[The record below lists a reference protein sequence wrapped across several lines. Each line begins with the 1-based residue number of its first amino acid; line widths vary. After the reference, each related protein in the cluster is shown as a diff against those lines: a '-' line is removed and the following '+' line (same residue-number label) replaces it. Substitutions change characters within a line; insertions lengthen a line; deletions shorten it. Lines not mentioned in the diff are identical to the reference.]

1 MTTSFAQSI
10 APAIARGDPKLA
22 EVAAR
27 GTAACITPREPM
39 KYRHQFHAG
48 NFADVHKHVLLLEVL
63 AALTRKDK
71 GLLFVDT
78 HAGRGEYQLH
88 PGDAAH
94 PAEWQAGAALLL
106 AASPAHAALRRYRD
120 LLVARRHGA
129 SLFYAG
135 SPLLAAGALRPADRL
150 VLFETQREEAGQLR
164 KALADAG
171 AKLKNVRVEGADGFA
186 GLRALLPPPERR
198 GCVLM
203 DPPYEERE
211 DFARVS
217 AAIVDSLQRF
227 ESAVLV
233 SWLPVKLRADFDAW
247 YSKLRVQLERP
258 MLASLLWMHP
268 CDSRAALN
276 GSALVVVNPPYL
288 VEDAMR
294 EWLPELRAILGG
306 AQSGSEV
313 IASEPR

>member
-1 MTTSFAQSI
+1 
-10 APAIARGDPKLA
+10 
-22 EVAAR
+22 
-27 GTAACITPREPM
+27 M

-94 PAEWQAGAALLL
+94 PAEWQSGAAKLLSADPEHEALNRYRTLLL
-106 AASPAHAALRRYRD
+106 E
-120 LLVARRHGA
+120 RRHGA
-129 SLFYAG
+129 SLFYPG
-135 SPLLAAGALRPADRL
+135 SPLLAAGALRAVDRL
-150 VLFETQREEAGQLR
+150 VFFETQREEAGLLR
-164 KALADAG
+164 KALEAPGTATRRM
-171 AKLKNVRVEGADGFA
+171 RVENGDGFA

-198 GCVLM
+198 GCVLI
-203 DPPYEERE
+203 DPPFEERE

-217 AAIVDSLQRF
+217 AAVADALQRF
-227 ESAVLV
+227 ESAVLLL
-233 SWLPVKLRADFDAW
+233 WLPLKLRADFDAW
-247 YSKLRVQLERP
+247 YTKLRARTDRP

-276 GSALVVVNPPYL
+276 GSALVLVNPPYL
-288 VEDAMR
+288 VAEAMR
-294 EWLPELRAILGG
+294 EWLPELRAIIGG
-306 AQSGSEV
+306 ARSGCEQL
-313 IASEPR
+313 